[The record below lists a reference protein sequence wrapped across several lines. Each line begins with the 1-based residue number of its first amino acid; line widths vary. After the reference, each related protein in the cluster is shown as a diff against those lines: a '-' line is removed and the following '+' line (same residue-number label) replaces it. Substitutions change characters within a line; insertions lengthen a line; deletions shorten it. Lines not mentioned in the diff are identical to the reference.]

1 MFLSLLACL
10 TAPSETQAQDPEAH
24 YQAGVAALQ
33 AKQAE
38 TAKTE
43 LSACVAVDPNRVDC
57 QWELGW
63 ANWLLADWEGTVEAW
78 NQVKTLDPSHAQVDQ
93 YLPTA
98 KGHLA
103 TQAMV
108 AKAEKTHIEA
118 ALAEMNPQDRS
129 LLLLN
134 ESPLMFFSQT
144 LFLFG
149 F

>member
-93 YLPTA
+93 YLPR
-98 KGHLA
+98 K
-103 TQAMV
+103 
-108 AKAEKTHIEA
+108 
-118 ALAEMNPQDRS
+118 
-129 LLLLN
+129 
-134 ESPLMFFSQT
+134 LMRCRENMDQKDIMEERKRT
-144 LFLFG
+144 
-149 F
+149 